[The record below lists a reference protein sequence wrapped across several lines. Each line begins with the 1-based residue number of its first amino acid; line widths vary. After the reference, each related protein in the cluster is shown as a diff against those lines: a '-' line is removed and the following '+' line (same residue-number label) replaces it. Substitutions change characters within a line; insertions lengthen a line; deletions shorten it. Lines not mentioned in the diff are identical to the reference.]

1 MHWWKFY
8 KTNTTFLIL
17 IAISAYL
24 IIQVTMVNDM
34 VSFMRYV
41 LRKTT
46 YVYTY
51 PQLLSQM
58 ESVSAAQVELLLGE
72 TDTHQLHYNYTQDFN
87 ISSVDSVHHPY
98 SQRYVHVHQTPKILY
113 SLSKHPPSL

>member
-1 MHWWKFY
+1 MSNFIVTVGLVIQFDIHIQSSHALVEVLQNEY
-8 KTNTTFLIL
+8 YMLIL
-17 IAISAYL
+17 IAVSAYL

-51 PQLLSQM
+51 P
-58 ESVSAAQVELLLGE
+58 
-72 TDTHQLHYNYTQDFN
+72 
-87 ISSVDSVHHPY
+87 
-98 SQRYVHVHQTPKILY
+98 
-113 SLSKHPPSL
+113 

>member
-1 MHWWKFY
+1 MYSLLMHWWKFY
-8 KTNTTFLIL
+8 KMNTTLLIL
-17 IAISAYL
+17 IAVSAYL

-51 PQLLSQM
+51 PQLLSQI
-58 ESVSAAQVELLLGE
+58 ESVSALQDEPLLGE
-72 TDTHQLHYNYTQDFN
+72 TDTHQLHY
-87 ISSVDSVHHPY
+87 
-98 SQRYVHVHQTPKILY
+98 KILIY
-113 SLSKHPPSL
+113 PQLIQCTTLTP

>member
-8 KTNTTFLIL
+8 KMNTTLLIL
-17 IAISAYL
+17 IAVSAYL

-51 PQLLSQM
+51 PQLLSQI
-58 ESVSAAQVELLLGE
+58 ESVSAVQVEPLLGE
-72 TDTHQLHYNYTQDFN
+72 KDTHQLHYNYIQDFN
-87 ISSVDSVHHPY
+87 ISSSVDSVHHPY
-98 SQRYVHVHQTPKILY
+98 SLRYVHVHQTPRTLY
-113 SLSKHPPSL
+113 SL